1 MALTLRIPV
10 LLAGAIAAAISLAP
24 VAAADPGPDDTPG
37 SSSSVRADASSPSAA
52 GARAGSDGTPANN
65 GQLSSDFA
73 SDDVPTGWKNEA
85 LWARPGG
92 SNPFGAGPKP
102 PVLALD

>member
-24 VAAADPGPDDTPG
+24 VAAADPRPDGTPD
-37 SSSSVRADASSPSAA
+37 SSSSVRVDADEPSAA
-52 GARAGSDGTPANN
+52 GARAGSAGTPSDMD
-65 GQLSSDFA
+65 QLSSDFA

-102 PVLALD
+102 PVLAMD